1 MFKYLRF
8 YVFTLLYI
16 LGTAVSFV
24 LGGAWMW
31 YGTAFT
37 FIVGI
42 GVDLVFRWKDT
53 ADPEYGYPWLMDALL
68 HLNTALSVLML
79 VLFVWALSP
88 SDLFG
93 IGAWVQTHYGYD
105 ALGMRR
111 ANTGLDYLGAAYSLG
126 FVLAIETMVIGH
138 ELVSRT
144 WDPLSM
150 FTGRWAFA
158 LMFGTNFAT
167 EHVFGHHNNVGYPE
181 LDPVSVRRGRNFFY
195 FTTAGTVHQWLNGW
209 HIEANRLA
217 RNGKSVLSSDNQIL
231 RAWLRGLVVAAF
243 VAWGAGWK
251 GFGYYFIAVVVAKL
265 LLESLNYFSHY
276 GIVREK
282 GKPIGLRHT
291 FSDLAWMSNTL
302 MYNLGRHGHHHFE
315 PVPYYKCKAYADM
328 PMTPYSYLTMGLLS
342 MIPPL
347 YFKVMVPVVKKW
359 DAKYATPGERALA
372 EKANAESGIPGLS
385 SGEGVA
391 VAHWKIKGTET

>member
-8 YVFTLLYI
+8 YFFTLLYI
-16 LGTAVSFV
+16 LGTTVSFV

-42 GVDLVFRWKDT
+42 GFDLVFKIRDT
-53 ADPEYGYPWLMDALL
+53 SDPHYGHPWIMDALL
-68 HLNTALSVLML
+68 HLNTALSVVML
-79 VLFVWALSP
+79 TLFVWAMSP
-88 SDLFG
+88 TDLFG
-93 IGAWVQTHYGYD
+93 IGAWVQAHYGYD
-105 ALGMRR
+105 ALKMRS
-111 ANTGLDYLGAAYSLG
+111 ANTTIDYLGAAYSLG

-181 LDPVSVRRGRNFFY
+181 LDPVSVRRGRNFYY
-195 FTTAGTVHQWLNGW
+195 FTTIGTVHQWVNGW
-209 HIEANRLA
+209 EIEVKRLA
-217 RNGKSVLSSDNQIL
+217 RNGKSIFSLDNQIL
-231 RAWLRGLVVAAF
+231 RAWLRGLFVVALIVWA
-243 VAWGAGWK
+243 AGWK
-251 GFGYYFIAVVVAKL
+251 GFGYYFIAIVVAKV

-282 GKPIGLRHT
+282 GVPIAVRHT
-291 FSDLAWMSNTL
+291 FSDLSWMSNIL

-315 PVPYYKCKAYADM
+315 PVPYHKCKAYANM
-328 PMTPYSYLTMGLLS
+328 PMTPYSYITMGLISL
-342 MIPPL
+342 IPPL
-347 YFKVMVPVVKKW
+347 YFKLMVPVVKEW
-359 DAKYATPGERALA
+359 DSKYATPGERALA
-372 EKANAESGIPGLS
+372 QKANAESGIPELS
-385 SGEGVA
+385 AEEGVA
-391 VAHWKIKGTET
+391 AAAH

>member
-209 HIEANRLA
+209 QIEANRLA